1 MDLGISG
8 RVALVSGGSRGIGRA
23 IAELL
28 AEEGVRVVIAA
39 RTEGPID
46 DAVQAITARGGEAAG
61 VSADM
66 TTEPGVARAVAIT
79 RERFGPADI
88 AIANVLSP
96 PDGDFFELS
105 EERFIEAFQAL
116 TLSIAHLARAV
127 IPEMRARGWGR
138 IVSIGSGSAKEP
150 PRELRHV
157 LGNTARSSG
166 VTLVKSLANEFG
178 RDGITLNS
186 LGTGLFR
193 TTFMEAYFERMGVER
208 GVDRE
213 AAIEAWSETIPVRR
227 PGRPREMAAL
237 CAYLCSEWGGYVTGQ
252 LIMVDGGFG
261 RSAW

>member
-1 MDLGISG
+1 MDLGIAG

-39 RTEGPID
+39 RSEGPLEE
-46 DAVQAITARGGEAAG
+46 AVRTITERGGEAAG
-61 VSADM
+61 VAADM
-66 TTEPGVARAVAIT
+66 TTESGVTRAVEAARAQ
-79 RERFGPADI
+79 FGAPDI

-127 IPEMRARGWGR
+127 IPDMRARGWGR
-138 IVSIGSGSAKEP
+138 IVSVGSGSAKEP

-178 RDGITLNS
+178 RDGITVNS

-193 TTFMEAYFERMGVER
+193 TGFMEAYFERLGAER